1 MLKQVV
7 SICSWDAVRSVASVS
22 SVPNSAVR
30 RMEAAQA
37 GVSYWGPARE
47 LEVTRQPGT
56 PLGLTI
62 WGGTV
67 DLGNRWAHWVVS

>member
-1 MLKQVV
+1 
-7 SICSWDAVRSVASVS
+7 
-22 SVPNSAVR
+22 
-30 RMEAAQA
+30 MEAAQA

-67 DLGNRWAHWVVS
+67 DLGNRWVHWVLGGLLIRSKEEVLLLQGNKYKI

>member
-1 MLKQVV
+1 
-7 SICSWDAVRSVASVS
+7 
-22 SVPNSAVR
+22 
-30 RMEAAQA
+30 MEAAQA

-67 DLGNRWAHWVVS
+67 DLGNRWVQGVVS

>member
-1 MLKQVV
+1 
-7 SICSWDAVRSVASVS
+7 
-22 SVPNSAVR
+22 
-30 RMEAAQA
+30 MEAAQA

-67 DLGNRWAHWVVS
+67 DLGNRWADGYRMMIFPHPLLCLSSIY

>member
-1 MLKQVV
+1 
-7 SICSWDAVRSVASVS
+7 
-22 SVPNSAVR
+22 
-30 RMEAAQA
+30 MEAAQA

-67 DLGNRWAHWVVS
+67 DLGNRWVYGWSLNQIEGGGASASRQ

>member
-1 MLKQVV
+1 
-7 SICSWDAVRSVASVS
+7 
-22 SVPNSAVR
+22 
-30 RMEAAQA
+30 MEAAQA

-67 DLGNRWAHWVVS
+67 DLGNRWALGGMVS